1 MAEHID
7 NLKSLHTI
15 LIDSKH
21 GYEEALADA
30 EGHGMTQLFRDMI
43 SLRIKDG
50 DEIASELV
58 TLGERP
64 DESGSFMTTVNRAI
78 ISLRSLFGGLDESV
92 LPGLIDGEKRIVTY
106 YDSALETAASSV
118 DREILTRQ
126 RQNLLKVIADMESK
140 NALAA

>member
-15 LIDSKH
+15 LIDSKN

-30 EGHGMTQLFRDMI
+30 EGRGMTQLFRDMI
-43 SLRIKDG
+43 ALRIEDS
-50 DEIASELV
+50 DELASVLT
-58 TLGERP
+58 TLGEVA
-64 DESGSFMTTVNRAI
+64 DQQGSFMTTVNRAI
-78 ISLRSLFGGLDESV
+78 ISIRSLFGDLDESI
-92 LPGLIDGEKRIVTY
+92 LPGLIDGEKRIVAY
-106 YDSALETAASSV
+106 YDEALETAGSSV

-126 RQNLLKVIADMESK
+126 RQNLLKIIADMETK

>member
-30 EGHGMTQLFRDMI
+30 EGRGMTQLFREMI
-43 SLRIKDG
+43 TLRIKDAG
-50 DEIASELV
+50 EIGTVLT
-58 TLGERP
+58 TLGEKA
-64 DESGSFMTTVNRAI
+64 DDSGSFMTTVNRAI
-78 ISLRSLFGGLDESV
+78 ISLRSLFGGLDESI
-92 LPGLIDGEKRIVTY
+92 LPGLIDGEKRIIGY

-126 RQNLLKVIADMESK
+126 RQTLLKIIADMEAK

>member
-50 DEIASELV
+50 DEIATELV

-126 RQNLLKVIADMESK
+126 RQNLLKVIADLESK

>member
-21 GYEEALADA
+21 GYEEALSDA
-30 EGHGMTQLFRDMI
+30 EGRGMTQLFRDMI
-43 SLRIKDG
+43 TLRIHDAG
-50 DEIASELV
+50 ELATV
-58 TLGERP
+58 LATLGEKP
-64 DESGSFMTTVNRAI
+64 DDSGSFMTTVNRAI
-78 ISLRSLFGGLDESV
+78 ISIRSLFGGLDESI
-92 LPGLIDGEKRIVTY
+92 LPGLIDGEKRIVGY
-106 YDSALETAASSV
+106 YDSALETAGSSV

-126 RQNLLKVIADMESK
+126 RQNLLKIIADMEAK

>member
-7 NLKSLHTI
+7 SLKSLHTI

-50 DEIASELV
+50 NEIANELV
-58 TLGERP
+58 TLGEKA
-64 DESGSFMTTVNRAI
+64 DDSGSFMTTVNRAI
-78 ISLRSLFGGLDESV
+78 ISLRSLFGGLDESI

-106 YDSALETAASSV
+106 YDTALETAASSV

>member
-50 DEIASELV
+50 DEIATELV

-92 LPGLIDGEKRIVTY
+92 LPGLIDGERRIVTY